1 MDNDRNRGRA
11 RTGGRARRTVFG
23 ALAAA
28 CLAAAVAGAAGPAP
42 SGTAPEGTR
51 IAAVGFDPRICDVKC
66 VANGWQRDDR

>member
-1 MDNDRNRGRA
+1 MNDDRNRRGA

-28 CLAAAVAGAAGPAP
+28 CLAAAVAGAGGLAP
-42 SGTAPEGTR
+42 SDTAPEGTR
-51 IAAVGFDPRICDVKC
+51 IAAVGFDPRVCDVKC